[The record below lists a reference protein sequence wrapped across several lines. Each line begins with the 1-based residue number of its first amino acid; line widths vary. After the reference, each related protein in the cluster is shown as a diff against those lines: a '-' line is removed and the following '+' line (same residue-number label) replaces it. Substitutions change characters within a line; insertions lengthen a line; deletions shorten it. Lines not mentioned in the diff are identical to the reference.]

1 MAKDHPAFQRS
12 AGWSTDSPTD
22 QVPAMAGPQTLGGRE
37 KPSNTNPCC
46 GVNPE
51 NSPSLGRIPAPN
63 CRIIKWPPAPQQSN
77 IRRVFLAFKEQAGGL

>member
-37 KPSNTNPCC
+37 KPLEHKPLLRSKP
-46 GVNPE
+46 
-51 NSPSLGRIPAPN
+51 
-63 CRIIKWPPAPQQSN
+63 
-77 IRRVFLAFKEQAGGL
+77 

>member
-1 MAKDHPAFQRS
+1 MAKDHPVFQRS
-12 AGWSTDSPTD
+12 AGRSTDSPTD

-51 NSPSLGRIPAPN
+51 NSPSPGRIPAPN
-63 CRIIKWPPAPQQSN
+63 RRVIQCPPAPQQSN
-77 IRRVFLAFKEQAGGL
+77 IHRVSLGFKEQARGF